1 MDSSSKINKDRK
13 RRPIGDWFGEKIAPG
28 TTRNVTLPVGES
40 YSSMTVEIPIQIQ
53 RALEPGPTVFV
64 TAALHG
70 DELNGTGTIRQLIGD
85 PTFKL
90 TSGAVILIP
99 VLNILGF
106 ERNDRYLPDRRDLNR
121 CFPGTRKGSLASRM
135 ARILFDEIVSRCDY
149 GIDLHTAAVRRTNFP
164 NVRADLSRADVK
176 KMAKFFGSEIIMN
189 SKGPVGSLRREA
201 CKAGCPTIIME
212 GGEVWKIEPGVA
224 ASGVEGVKNVL
235 KGLGM
240 LPGKPLSS
248 AFQIIVEKSTW
259 IRADHGGMI
268 RFHIAPGDLVEKG
281 QPLVTNTT
289 ILGAEQNMQ
298 YAPFDGIVIGMT
310 SLPVTTPGEAICNLG
325 KIPVGVTPKDLLE
338 KREAHSGVSQQVSV
352 ELAASMTVEEPAH

>member
-1 MDSSSKINKDRK
+1 MKKDRK
-13 RRPIGDWFGEKIAPG
+13 RRPVDDWFGEKIKPG
-28 TTRNVTLPVGES
+28 TTRDVTLPVGES

-53 RALEPGPTVFV
+53 RAKEPGPTVFV

-70 DELNGTGTIRQLIGD
+70 DELNGTGAIRQLIAD
-85 PTFKL
+85 PDFKL
-90 TSGAVILIP
+90 ISGSVMLIP

-121 CFPGTRKGSLASRM
+121 CFPGTKRGSLASRM

-149 GIDLHTAAVRRTNFP
+149 GIDLHTAAARRTNFP
-164 NVRADLSRADVK
+164 NVRAELERAELK
-176 KMAKFFGSEIIMN
+176 KMSKLFGLEIIMN
-189 SKGPVGSLRREA
+189 SNGPVGSLRREA

-224 ASGVEGVKNVL
+224 TSASEGVKNVL

-240 LPGKPLSS
+240 LPGKPVQP
-248 AFQIIVEKSTW
+248 AFQIIIEKSVW
-259 IRADHGGMI
+259 IRADRGGMI

-281 QPLVTNTT
+281 QPLVTNST
-289 ILGAEQNMQ
+289 ILGAEQNVQ

-310 SLPVTTPGEAICNLG
+310 SLPVTSPGEAICNLG
-325 KIPVGVTPKDLLE
+325 KLPDGITPRELRD
-338 KREAHSGVSQQVSV
+338 KREAYHGVSQQVAT
-352 ELAASMTVEEPAH
+352 ELASSLTVENVGS